1 MSSAISALS
10 ISGEFLISF
19 DLPNEMLTFEPSLD
33 DLLNITLINASS
45 RKTRES
51 LQCSGTQFRLI
62 LLVRPFLLFDVI

>member
-33 DLLNITLINASS
+33 DLLNITLVNASYNAAGL
-45 RKTRES
+45 S
-51 LQCSGTQFRLI
+51 LSIQIYPARTS
-62 LLVRPFLLFDVI
+62 LLAV